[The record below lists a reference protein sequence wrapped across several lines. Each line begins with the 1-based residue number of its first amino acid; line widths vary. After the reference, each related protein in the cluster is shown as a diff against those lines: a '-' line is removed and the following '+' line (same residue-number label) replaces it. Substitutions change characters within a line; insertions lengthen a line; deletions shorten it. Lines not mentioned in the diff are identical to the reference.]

1 MLVASFMGV
10 LYYLLI
16 FFARKTCLGAWL
28 SFAVAGEAGALSPPL
43 DTVPKNLYKSNQIGL
58 NLLFSSC
65 FREAGFVPL
74 RRVEPE
80 PSSPQADTVELTAF
94 AFAMV

>member
-1 MLVASFMGV
+1 MGLVSGNTMQNLLGFLRQTPRFLPGIELAV
-10 LYYLLI
+10 L
-16 FFARKTCLGAWL
+16 
-28 SFAVAGEAGALSPPL
+28 
-43 DTVPKNLYKSNQIGL
+43 KNLYKSSPIGL

-65 FREAGFVPL
+65 FIEAGFVPL
-74 RRVEPE
+74 RRAEPE

>member
-1 MLVASFMGV
+1 MDYTV
-10 LYYLLI
+10 L
-16 FFARKTCLGAWL
+16 
-28 SFAVAGEAGALSPPL
+28 
-43 DTVPKNLYKSNQIGL
+43 KNLYKSSPIGL

-65 FREAGFVPL
+65 FIEAGFVPL

>member
-1 MLVASFMGV
+1 MPKNGLMAMDRHAEG
-10 LYYLLI
+10 I
-16 FFARKTCLGAWL
+16 EFA
-28 SFAVAGEAGALSPPL
+28 
-43 DTVPKNLYKSNQIGL
+43 VPKNLYKSNQIGL

-74 RRVEPE
+74 RRAEPE